1 MSPRPL
7 IAWLVACYAFLYAP
21 IAFLIA
27 FRRVPYAMFD
37 STARL
42 RLWFA
47 LFPLA
52 CYFPLFAAWAWR
64 RRHV

>member
-1 MSPRPL
+1 M
-7 IAWLVACYAFLYAP
+7 
-21 IAFLIA
+21 IA
-27 FRRVPYAMFD
+27 FRRVPYSKFD
-37 STARL
+37 GAARL

-64 RRHV
+64 RLHG

>member
-1 MSPRPL
+1 M
-7 IAWLVACYAFLYAP
+7 IT
-21 IAFLIA
+21 A

-37 STARL
+37 GAARL
-42 RLWFA
+42 RLWFV

-52 CYFPLFAAWAWR
+52 CYFPLFAAWFWR